1 MKKALAILLALS
13 MVFAAFADAPA
24 ADLSVVSV
32 TGSASLEWESNLEA
46 ETNGF
51 KNSAEAVVKIN
62 LFNGGD
68 ASTSGDGMWGELKV
82 VTDKDGFV
90 EVKGKETAA
99 LASKIE
105 TVPMIAKIDTAKIH
119 FVEGD
124 VAIALNILTPGLGLG
139 EVVLPT
145 AAAPEV
151 KSDAFNVNTGDV
163 LKAGFAL
170 EVKTTPIEVNFKVMD
185 NGVAADKEWGF
196 AADAT
201 VKAIENVNVKA
212 GFAYSTASELTAIT
226 ASADYKYAIDDKLY
240 VKPVVAYGMMDE
252 AKSLEAG
259 VLFGW
264 GADGQKPEFA
274 LLNKDSEKFADG
286 FSVTFK
292 TDLDETDKIA
302 FGLYDSTLVEGL
314 KVGAQYIAT
323 LDDFGEGALA
333 CGVKYGTDIDILSIA
348 LEFGYANDLATE
360 VDNYIYSV
368 EVSTDDVI
376 DNTTL
381 SAKYAGGKDDNGK
394 ITVGAKIAL

>member
-24 ADLSVVSV
+24 ADFSVVSV
-32 TGSASLEWESNLEA
+32 TGSASLEWESNLES

-51 KNSAEAVVKIN
+51 KNSTEAVVKIN

-90 EVKGKETAA
+90 EVKGDATDAF
-99 LASKIE
+99 ASKIE
-105 TVPMIAKIDTAKIH
+105 TVPMFAKIDTAKIH

-124 VAIALNILTPGLGLG
+124 VAIALNILKPSLSLG

-145 AAAPEV
+145 AASGET
-151 KSDAFNVNTGDV
+151 KSDKFDVTGA
-163 LKAGFAL
+163 LTNGFAL
-170 EVKTTPIEVNFKVMD
+170 EVKTSPIDVNFKVMD
-185 NGVAADKEWGF
+185 NGVAATKEWGF
-196 AADAT
+196 GADAT
-201 VKAIENVNVKA
+201 LKVVENMNIKA
-212 GFAYSTASELTAIT
+212 GFAYANEETAFV
-226 ASADYKYAIDDKLY
+226 ASADYKLAIDEKLY
-240 VKPVVAYGMMDE
+240 VKPVVAFGMQDPKKE
-252 AKSLEAG
+252 LAAG

-274 LLNKDSEKFADG
+274 LLNKDSDKFADG
-286 FSVTFK
+286 VSVTFK
-292 TDLDETDKIA
+292 SDLDEGNSIIL
-302 FGLYDSTLVEGL
+302 GLYDSTLLAGL
-314 KVGAQYIAT
+314 KFGAEYNAD
-323 LDDFGEGALA
+323 LDDFAKGKLA
-333 CGVKYGTDIDILSIA
+333 TGVKYGTDIDILTVA
-348 LEFGYANDLATE
+348 LEFGYAADFTADTN
-360 VDNYIYSV
+360 NYIYSV

-381 SAKYAGGKDDNGK
+381 SAKYAGGKDDKGT